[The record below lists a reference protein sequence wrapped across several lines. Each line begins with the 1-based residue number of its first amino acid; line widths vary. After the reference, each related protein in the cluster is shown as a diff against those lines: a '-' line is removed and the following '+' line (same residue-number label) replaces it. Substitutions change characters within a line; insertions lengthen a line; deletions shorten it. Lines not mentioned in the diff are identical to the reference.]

1 MPSLPYSPSALL
13 SIFFPHCSF
22 CQLPTAL
29 INGKMENLCCS
40 RVDMEWWAGECVAG
54 HIFLYVGTEQRCI
67 DKLYTAHGKPSSGYS
82 PSCVFAP
89 SKPLNSFLQTSL
101 RNCQSGFP
109 LSDYTAAPCLSPLQR
124 ERLARDREKWI
135 YGAGEVKHTLCE
147 SFISTELE
155 AVAQHEW
162 HSDAPLITQSK

>member
-1 MPSLPYSPSALL
+1 MCGWAYFSL
-13 SIFFPHCSF
+13 
-22 CQLPTAL
+22 
-29 INGKMENLCCS
+29 G
-40 RVDMEWWAGECVAG
+40 
-54 HIFLYVGTEQRCI
+54 VGTEQRCI
-67 DKLYTAHGKPSSGYS
+67 DKLYRAHGKPSSGYS

-89 SKPLNSFLQTSL
+89 GKPLNSFLQTSL
-101 RNCQSGFP
+101 RNYQSGFP
-109 LSDYTAAPCLSPLQR
+109 LSDYTAAPCLSLLQR

-155 AVAQHEW
+155 AVAQHGW